1 MSIHSAAQQSPLP
14 ARELPCRTETLWEAI
29 PRTFREFT
37 GRSLYSFG
45 CDSTV
50 TGEERLAVATVC
62 KRPEFRPLLKDI
74 VFDITD
80 LGDVPFVL
88 EDTRRIIV
96 DRLILDSPALAA
108 FHLRHAL
115 ELVAL
120 RSGLPDSR
128 FPATSIAVALLAF
141 HTALSYLDGMIH
153 QEKRIV
159 WGSIPEWMRS
169 IAEHWRHGLYIMDRG
184 SAIDAVMAACRLL
197 LPLQG
202 QDAGDAPA
210 ETGRAV
216 VRMAL
221 KTVRALRPLAHPV
234 EHILMTGGDSRL
246 VIDEE
251 TGLNGYGCSPRPRP
265 WAITF
270 SSCTASSIS
279 DLAFQEAEWLRQSLF
294 ADARRGRLL
303 DRCEAECQRVRD
315 SISALLRL
323 DRIPGTE
330 IVLTPSGTDGEFY
343 ALCLAMGT
351 SKARVCNVL
360 VSSTEIGSGTAHA
373 AAGCHFDTVTP
384 HGEGVETGTPLDG
397 FPSYRIDVPTLELRR
412 GDGKPLTAKQLGKTT
427 RSLVTDAVRKGERV
441 LIHLLDCS
449 KTGIGGPSIQ
459 TVRELMHDYPT
470 AVSVVVDAA
479 QMRLN
484 RDALQRYL
492 EDGFLVLM
500 TASKFFTGPPF
511 AGALLVPPAIA
522 QRVSHLGPLPRGF
535 AAYSTRQDLPQGWRK
550 LAQTLPQ
557 QANLGLLLRW
567 RSALWE
573 MRAFYAVSAS
583 SQYNTLRTFGAAVQ
597 RMIRKNPDLEL
608 VMAPPHDREPKDR
621 ELSWDQLPTIFTFLV
636 YRWTKFSERRPLNYV
651 EACFAYR
658 CLNTDIARFL
668 PLQASHSEQE
678 LARQC
683 CHIGQPVR
691 VHQHRDQWLGGMR
704 IAAGARLVSGV
715 AFDGALGEA
724 PRERLETEIRTAGLV
739 FGKLSVIVKYWTELS
754 RYDLRSGARPDAG
767 FYWF

>member
-1 MSIHSAAQQSPLP
+1 MFIHSAAQQSLP
-14 ARELPCRTETLWEAI
+14 AREIPYSTDTLWEHI
-29 PRTFREFT
+29 QRTFREFT
-37 GRSLYSFG
+37 CRSRYSFACG
-45 CDSTV
+45 STV
-50 TGEERLAVATVC
+50 TGEERLALAIVC

-74 VFDITD
+74 VFDVTS

-88 EDTRRIIV
+88 QGTRRILV
-96 DRLILDSPALAA
+96 DRQMLKSPILAA

-120 RSGLPDSR
+120 RSGLSDAH
-128 FPATSIAVALLAF
+128 FPARSIAVALLAF
-141 HTALSYLDGMIH
+141 HTVLSYLDGMIH
-153 QEKRIV
+153 QEKEVV
-159 WGSIPEWMRS
+159 WGSIPEWMHRV
-169 IAEHWRHGLYIMDRG
+169 AEHWRHDFYTLDSGLD
-184 SAIDAVMAACRLL
+184 IDAVVVDCRML

-202 QDAGDAPA
+202 QDVGDVPA
-210 ETGRAV
+210 ETARAA

-221 KTVRALRPLAHPV
+221 KTVTALRPLAQPT
-234 EHILMTGGDSRL
+234 EHILTSGGDSRL

-251 TGLNGYGCSPRPRP
+251 SGLNGYGCSPRPRP

-294 ADARRGRLL
+294 GDACQGRLL

-315 SISALLRL
+315 SLSALLQLHRV
-323 DRIPGTE
+323 PGTE
-330 IVLTPSGTDGEFY
+330 IVLTPSGTDGELY
-343 ALCLAMGT
+343 ALYLAIGT
-351 SKARVCNVL
+351 SEARVCNVL
-360 VSSTEIGSGTAHA
+360 ISSTEVGSGTTYA

-384 HGEGVETGTPLDG
+384 HGGKVETGKPLDG
-397 FPSYRIDVPTLELRR
+397 FPSTRVVVPTLELR
-412 GDGKPLTAKQLGKTT
+412 DGNGEPLTTEQLDKAT
-427 RSLVTDAVRKGERV
+427 RSLVTEAVRKDERV

-459 TVRELMHDYPT
+459 TIRELMRDYPSS
-470 AVSVVVDAA
+470 VCVVVDAA
-479 QMRLN
+479 QMRLS

-492 EDGFLVLM
+492 EDGFLVLI

-511 AGALLVPPAIA
+511 AGALLVPPAIVH
-522 QRVSHLGPLPRGF
+522 RVSNLGPLPRGF
-535 AAYSTRQDLPQGWRK
+535 SAYSTRQDLPRGWQK

-557 QANLGLLLRW
+557 RANLGLLLRW

-573 MRAFYAVSAS
+573 MKAFYAVGAS
-583 SQYNTLRTFGAAVQ
+583 SQYNTLRTFGEAVQ
-597 RMIRKNPDLEL
+597 RMIRENPDLEL
-608 VMAPPHDREPKDR
+608 VLAPPHDREPEDT
-621 ELSWDQLPTIFTFLV
+621 ELSWDQLTTIFTFLV
-636 YRWTKFSERRPLNYV
+636 YRRSELSEQRPLDYA

-668 PLQASHSEQE
+668 PLQASRREQE

-691 VHQHRDQWLGGMR
+691 IHPQRDQWLGGLR

-715 AFDGALGEA
+715 AFDPALGGA
-724 PRERLETEIRTAGLV
+724 PHERLETEIRTAGIV
-739 FGKLSVIVKYWTELS
+739 FGKLSVIVKYWAELS
-754 RYDLRSGARPDAG
+754 QYDLRSGAKPDAG